1 MKKLLNADIVSTGLA
16 IFSMFFG
23 AGNLLY
29 PLQVGIIAG
38 EHNIVGISGFLITA
52 MLIPLMG
59 LIAMILFDG
68 NYEEFFYRLGKI
80 PGAGLIAACVLVL
93 GPVIAIPRI
102 VTLSHTMVSPFIP
115 ALSPFVFCLLFL
127 GVTFLATYRESK
139 VMTLLGNVIS
149 PLLVISLGIIIIKG
163 LFSAHQ
169 VVPTQME
176 GIPLFLN
183 SMRLGY
189 ETLDLLGAIFF
200 SAIVINLLKKSP
212 SAVKEG
218 KTVHGLAIMGLKAG
232 VIGVS
237 LLGIIYLGMSYLGV
251 YHGHGMAVKS
261 GQLFSS
267 LSIAILGSQWAIIVA
282 LAVLMACLSTAIA
295 LSVVTA
301 EYFQYEIFKNKVSY
315 IPCLILA
322 LVASI
327 PLSSFGLD
335 KILALTGG
343 PITYIGYPVI
353 IALTACNIAYKLFN
367 VKPIKIPVL
376 TTLIISLIS
385 YLW

>member
-38 EHNIVGISGFLITA
+38 PHNLVGITGFLITA
-52 MLIPLMG
+52 MLIPLLG

-68 NYEEFFYRLGKI
+68 DYEEFFQRLGKI
-80 PGAGLIAACVLVL
+80 PGKALIAACIFII

-102 VTLSHTMVSPFIP
+102 VTLSHTMLAPFIP
-115 ALSPFVFCLLFL
+115 TIAPFVFSLLFL
-127 GVTFLATYRESK
+127 GLTFLLTYKESK
-139 VMTLLGNVIS
+139 IMTVLGYVIS

-163 LFSAHQ
+163 LLSTQ
-169 VVPTQME
+169 LPVPSTME
-176 GIPLFLN
+176 RLPLFFSSL
-183 SMRLGY
+183 RIGY

-212 SAVKEG
+212 SAVEQG
-218 KTVHGLAIMGLKAG
+218 KNVHGLAIMGLKAG
-232 VIGVS
+232 VIGVA
-237 LLGIIYLGMSYLGV
+237 LLGVIYLGMSYLGV
-251 YHGHGMAVKS
+251 FHGHGLAVKS
-261 GQLFSS
+261 GELFSQ

-282 LAVLMACLSTAIA
+282 IAVLMACLSTAIA

-301 EYFQYEIFKNKVSY
+301 EYFQFEIFRNKLSY
-315 IPCLILA
+315 VPCLLLA
-322 LVASI
+322 LAASM

-343 PITYIGYPVI
+343 PIVYIGYPVI
-353 IALTACNIAYKLFN
+353 IALTVCNIAYKLLNF
-367 VKPIKIPVL
+367 KPVKIPVL
-376 TTLIISLIS
+376 ATFILALIS